1 MRRKAYLRRAEA
13 PWLTYGNLLA
23 LPYRIVIGMCD
34 DGWLLRGEVIWRKK
48 NPMPEG
54 RCRRPHRAHESI
66 YLFANSERHAF
77 LTDPP
82 VKSVWEFSNERM
94 AGPAHYS
101 RFPLE
106 LPRRCVAA
114 LGRSGSDV
122 VVLDPFSGSGT
133 TGLAAISLGCSYIG
147 FEIDPGQVAASN
159 VRLGAAEDHAR
170 LSGSFYPLG
179 VASAR
184 RRA

>member
-1 MRRKAYLRRAEA
+1 M
-13 PWLTYGNLLA
+13 
-23 LPYRIVIGMCD
+23 VIGMCD

-66 YLFANSERHAF
+66 YLFATSERHAF
-77 LTDPP
+77 LTEPP

-106 LPRRCVAA
+106 LPRRCVSA
-114 LGRSGSDV
+114 LGRRGKDV

-133 TGLAAISLGCSYIG
+133 TGLAALSLGCSYVG
-147 FEIDPGQVAASN
+147 FEIDPEQVAASN
-159 VRLGAAEDHAR
+159 TRLAAAED
-170 LSGSFYPLG
+170 LPLL
-179 VASAR
+179 
-184 RRA
+184 